1 MLTVSQMI
9 RLESRCGWI
18 VASLESFSSSG
29 LVGSVPRRKFA
40 GVGVVVECG
49 VIGITQFWVVPGVH
63 DDMLVVEV
71 SSGVVGMMVFSV
83 GGVPVNMRIVVLP
96 TGVVGTKLSWDVSA
110 RVDTRVVK
118 VGEMDE
124 VVEGVAGNTLDGAAD
139 DVVDGMEREVAD
151 ELVDGVV
158 INVPIGVLLVVGG
171 GVCVIVVVTVIGSVG
186 HGGSACVV
194 SEVRG
199 S

>member
-1 MLTVSQMI
+1 M
-9 RLESRCGWI
+9 
-18 VASLESFSSSG
+18 ASLESFSSSG

-49 VIGITQFWVVPGVH
+49 VIGTTQFWDVPGVH

-71 SSGVVGMMVFSV
+71 SSGVVGMMVFSM

-171 GVCVIVVVTVIGSVG
+171 GVCVIVVVTVIGSIG
-186 HGGSACVV
+186 DGGSACVV